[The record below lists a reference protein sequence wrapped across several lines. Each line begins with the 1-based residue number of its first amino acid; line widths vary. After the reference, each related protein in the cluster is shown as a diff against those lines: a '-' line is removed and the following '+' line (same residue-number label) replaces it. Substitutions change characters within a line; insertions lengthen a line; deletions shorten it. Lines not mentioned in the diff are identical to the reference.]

1 MKYKL
6 LILLCI
12 SQVFSIS
19 VFAQDHLRIKDI
31 FDKYGKREGSI
42 LVQLST
48 DVLSPKSNISFYKSL
63 IINYSPIVESEI
75 TTAVKADIDN
85 KLIISEAKKN
95 GKIESGSY
103 FLGKNKSKE
112 ENEFILYRIKDGKIT
127 LVFLRGDFSSKKLDH
142 ELKKLKDLFI
152 YINNKRLKLQ

>member
-6 LILLCI
+6 FILLCI
-12 SQVFSIS
+12 AQLFSAS
-19 VFAQDHLRIKDI
+19 ALAQEHLRIKDI

-48 DVLSPKSNISFYKSL
+48 DILSPKSNITFYKSL
-63 IINYSPIVESEI
+63 IISYSPVIESEI
-75 TTAVKADIDN
+75 TTALKTDIEDRI
-85 KLIISEAKKN
+85 IISEVKKN
-95 GKIESGSY
+95 GRIESGSY
-103 FLGKNKSKE
+103 FLGNENSKNT
-112 ENEFILYRIKDGKIT
+112 NEFILYSIKDSKIT